1 GLPSWLLEGK
11 PLTLRSASGPYLEA
25 CSRFITAVADEIRD
39 LQVTS
44 PGKGGPIVLVQSENN
59 WNCGVEHLATEY
71 LGELNRYLR
80 EGGIAVPILSSN
92 NLWQSVEG
100 QIDVWSGS
108 GDLLSTMRQLSAVRA
123 TQPRMV
129 IDYGARRATVF
140 NAVRRICYFASRFG
154 RVFANLEPTFLPVC
168 IDPAR
173 HAAQQGA
180 KKTKASE
187 GANLSAI
194 YAQGNQGSVA
204 FIFG

>member
-129 IDYGARRATVF
+129 IDYGARRAKVWGEDSQPQVNPWSFQRRLAEILAGGGQF
-140 NAVRRICYFASRFG
+140 NLRNFADG
-154 RVFANLEPTFLPVC
+154 T
-168 IDPAR
+168 
-173 HAAQQGA
+173 
-180 KKTKASE
+180 
-187 GANLSAI
+187 
-194 YAQGNQGSVA
+194 
-204 FIFG
+204 